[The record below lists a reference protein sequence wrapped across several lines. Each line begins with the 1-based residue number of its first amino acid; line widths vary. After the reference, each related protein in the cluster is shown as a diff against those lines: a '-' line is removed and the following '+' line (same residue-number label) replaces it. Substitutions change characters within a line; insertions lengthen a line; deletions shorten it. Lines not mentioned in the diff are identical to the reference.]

1 MNDKHIIE
9 TIDNVSLASLSK
21 SELEEVRV
29 HARACESCGTAFEA
43 AQISALMIKE
53 RAHTKIEPSP
63 FFHTKVL
70 AAWREQQAAESVPA
84 FVRLWKSASAL
95 VSSMAVATIALAAL
109 TFVVPEPATAVQD
122 QTASSY
128 SAESVIFDQSDDQLA
143 DGQLTYAQVLNA
155 IYEEED
161 EAR

>member
-1 MNDKHIIE
+1 VN
-9 TIDNVSLASLSK
+9 T
-21 SELEEVRV
+21 
-29 HARACESCGTAFEA
+29 T
-43 AQISALMIKE
+43 
-53 RAHTKIEPSP
+53 IEPSP

-70 AAWREQQAAESVPA
+70 AAWREQQAVETVPA

-109 TFVVPEPATAVQD
+109 TFVVPDPVTAVQE
-122 QTASSY
+122 QTASVD
-128 SAESVIFDQSDDQLA
+128 ATEAVFFDQGDE
-143 DGQLTYAQVLNA
+143 QLTYAQVLNA

>member
-1 MNDKHIIE
+1 MKDKHIIE
-9 TIDNVSLASLSK
+9 VIDNVSLASLSQF
-21 SELEEVRV
+21 ELEEARV
-29 HARACESCGTAFEA
+29 HAQACETCGAAFQA
-43 AQISALMIKE
+43 AQLSALVIRE
-53 RAHTKIEPSP
+53 RVHTKIEPSP

-70 AAWREQQAAESVPA
+70 AALREQQAVESVSA
-84 FVRLWKSASAL
+84 FGRLWKSASAL

-109 TFVVPEPATAVQD
+109 TFVVPDPATAVQE
-122 QTASSY
+122 QTASAY
-128 SAESVIFDQSDDQLA
+128 SAESVIFDQGDDHLT